1 MLLLV
6 RLFLCQFNIKN
17 ILLSRTVWET
27 LSRIQIFV
35 KFGSVLNDD
44 NQQIFKGFIL
54 NMVSLFEEINIWGLI
69 ADVIIPVIT
78 VILAYRL
85 TESAN
90 RRKENNRL
98 LIELYWVRKEI
109 QENKTQFKKFIVDF
123 REKERTEEVLKYPF
137 ALYQNLL
144 IHVMEKIDKI
154 CQEHPIRVDIL
165 LCSAHS
171 IEFGKLLNKYEMNE
185 LAILELE
192 EEFKDYPEIPEQKKK
207 ELEELRIERAEL
219 RREIEYRNEPGD
231 SVFEKLDE
239 LYYYLEEQK
248 IGEDIPEIEGKSDTA
263 KCLNYF
269 RGVLKKYMKK
279 RSPTSIDAEDVVKK
293 LIVYSSRINVFED
306 VSILGDF
313 YRDSREN
320 SLEKCDAL
328 EKTVIKMYENYVLR
342 KRLISEITDLEFRIS
357 DAKWKKFQD
366 DLVLINDRKLYFEI
380 NALYDQM
387 INTSKNIKEVEL
399 VMLHIEKVLDKLG
412 KLERRL
418 EGRRWI
424 K

>member
-1 MLLLV
+1 MFLV

-17 ILLSRTVWET
+17 ILLSRTVSET
-27 LSRIQIFV
+27 LSRIQFFV
-35 KFGSVLNDD
+35 KFGSALNDN
-44 NQQIFKGFIL
+44 NQQIYRGFIL
-54 NMVSLFEEINIWGLI
+54 DMVGFFEGINIWGLI

-90 RRKENNRL
+90 RRKESNRL
-98 LIELYWVRKEI
+98 SIELYWVRKEI
-109 QENKTQFKKFIVDF
+109 EENKAQFKKFIVDY
-123 REKERTEEVLKYPF
+123 REKERAEEVLKYPF
-137 ALYQNLL
+137 ALYHDLL

-154 CQEHPIRVDIL
+154 CQEHPVRGDIL

-185 LAILELE
+185 RAILELE

-207 ELEELRIERAEL
+207 ELEELRIERAGL
-219 RREIEYRNEPGD
+219 KREIEYRNEPGD
-231 SVFEKLDE
+231 SIFEKLDE
-239 LYYYLEEQK
+239 LYYYLEKQK
-248 IGEDIPEIEGKSDTA
+248 IGEDIPAIEDESDTA

-269 RGVLKKYMKK
+269 RSVLKKYMKK
-279 RSPTSIDAEDVVKK
+279 RSHTSLGAASVVKK
-293 LIVYSSRINVFED
+293 MIVYSSHINVFED
-306 VSILGDF
+306 VSVLDDF
-313 YRDSREN
+313 YRDRREN
-320 SLEKCDAL
+320 LLEKCNAL

-342 KRLISEITDLEFRIS
+342 KRLISEITDLEFYIS

-387 INTSKNIKEVEL
+387 INTSKDIKEVEL
-399 VMLHIEKVLDKLG
+399 VMLHIEKVLDKFR

-418 EGRRWI
+418 EGKRRI